1 MKRNLPKPIVLFS
14 TFTIICLLLI
24 DFAAAQLPAIPKAE
38 KHRIVLLTDI
48 GGDRDDEQSFTHF
61 MMYADQYDIEGLIAT
76 SIRIFPEE
84 KHRPIDGEPQPQY
97 LVNFI
102 KAYAEVRDNL
112 MKHSDGWP
120 ESEHLLTLIRK
131 GVKTGRDAPF
141 NIRTGKA
148 EEGSGHYPLD
158 QLIGKGKDT
167 GASMLIIEAADRDD
181 PRPLWIPIWGG
192 SVELAQ
198 ALWRVR
204 NDRSAA
210 EVEKFV
216 SKLRVYA
223 WGHQD
228 ATGLWIQENFPD
240 LYYIV
245 STGGIIY
252 SADPILQSKEWLD
265 THVRF
270 NHGPLGALCPIR
282 WGKFG
287 AADSET
293 YLGLIP
299 NGLSNMEHPDWG
311 GWGGRLQKQPG
322 SDKQWIDLESNL
334 DPDNLGNTIGRWAP
348 HFLND
353 FQARMD
359 WCVSEFEDAN
369 HPPTPILNNDRS
381 LGAVEMTAKTGQR
394 IQLDATGTTDI
405 DKDILSF
412 EWRFYPEAGSY
423 KGSIEIKDPGEM
435 KTSFTVPKDASGKT
449 LHVLLVVTDD
459 GDPPLTR
466 YRRLVVHCQ

>member
-1 MKRNLPKPIVLFS
+1 MKPSISLCLLFAVSLASFALVPIVS
-14 TFTIICLLLI
+14 
-24 DFAAAQLPAIPKAE
+24 AQIEALPPEE

-61 MMYADQYDIEGLIAT
+61 MMHADQFDIEGLIAT
-76 SIRIFPEE
+76 SIRIFPDE
-84 KHRPIDGEPQPQY
+84 KHRPLDGEPQPQY

-102 KAYAEVRDNL
+102 KAYSKVRDNL
-112 MKHSDGWP
+112 LKHTKGWP
-120 ESEHLLTLIRK
+120 EPEKLLTLIRK
-131 GVKTGRDAPF
+131 GVNTGRDAPF
-141 NIRTGKA
+141 DIHTGKA
-148 EEGSGHYPLD
+148 REGSGHYPLED
-158 QLIGKGKDT
+158 LIGKGKDT
-167 GASMLIIEAADRDD
+167 GASMLIIEATDRED

-204 NDRSAA
+204 NDRSDE
-210 EVEKFV
+210 EVKKFV

-240 LYYIV
+240 LYYLV

-252 SADPILQSKEWLD
+252 AAAPELQSKEWLD
-265 THVRF
+265 EHVRF

-299 NGLSNMEHPDWG
+299 NGLSNMERPDWG
-311 GWGGRLQKQPG
+311 GWGGRLRKDPNG
-322 SDKQWIDLESNL
+322 SGKQWIDVPENL
-334 DPDNLGNTIGRWAP
+334 KKEQLGITISRWAP

-353 FQARMD
+353 YKARMD
-359 WCVSEFEDAN
+359 WCVKDFNQAN
-369 HPPTPILNNDRS
+369 HPPTPVFNGDHSRKALEI
-381 LGAVEMTAKTGQR
+381 TAKPGDT
-394 IQLDATGTTDI
+394 ITLDATGSSDI
-405 DKDILSF
+405 DKNALTY
-412 EWRFYPEAGSY
+412 EWAYYPEASTYAG
-423 KGSIEIKDPGEM
+423 ELAIKDANQVS
-435 KTSFTVPKDASGKT
+435 TRIVVPDDAGGKT
-449 LHVLLVVTDD
+449 LHVLLILTDD
-459 GDPPLTR
+459 GTPTLTR
-466 YRRLVVHCQ
+466 YRRLVIRCQ